1 MKIDYL
7 LATDFLVARWAEGP
21 DGPADRWLQLH
32 ADSRLGIPWIVK
44 GELLRAAREI
54 GLAEQDVETF
64 LHRYPTALPDD
75 ETLRHYA
82 RLPAHTLSVSDQW
95 LAASA
100 LRHNIPLVTNFLPD
114 PAQVEGLQIK
124 RY

>member
-21 DGPADRWLQLH
+21 DGSADRWLQLH

-54 GLAEQDVETF
+54 GLAEPEVETF
-64 LHRYPTALPDD
+64 LNRYPTTQPDD

-82 RLPAHTLSVSDQW
+82 RLPATNLSVSEQW
-95 LAASA
+95 LAATA

-114 PAQVEGLQIK
+114 AESTGVQIK